1 MSHELGAQM
10 IPVVALQDSKASGT
24 HCDEHM
30 LKSSRLYTE
39 MGQVTLTHC
48 RVTGLPHIERLLGEW
63 NHVYVYVVRGWHT
76 IVRTCRE

>member
-1 MSHELGAQM
+1 MSHELGAQT
-10 IPVVALQDSKASGT
+10 IPFVALQE

-39 MGQVTLTHC
+39 MAQVTVTHC

-63 NHVYVYVVRGWHT
+63 NHVYVVRGWHT